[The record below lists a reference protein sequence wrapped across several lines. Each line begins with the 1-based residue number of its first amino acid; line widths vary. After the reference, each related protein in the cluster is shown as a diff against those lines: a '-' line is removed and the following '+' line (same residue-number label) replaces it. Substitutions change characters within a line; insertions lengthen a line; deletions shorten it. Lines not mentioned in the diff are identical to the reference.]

1 MNPGSTTAKA
11 SFVPVLALVLVIPNL
26 RAQGLGGVS
35 TCPSAPQITAAATSF
50 ALQGDTGLNSRQA
63 SAVVTTVVRQA
74 TQAAPYAIA
83 EICTAAMQTVQQT
96 ALQTAAQGKTP
107 QGNLSHEEVAQLS
120 PSESV
125 AVDDGYRKMTKAV
138 VQGAIDGGVSAGIGA
153 PELQQLIAAV
163 TTSMV
168 KDAGTQAAL
177 TAAASKN
184 GTPDPSKGLPMD
196 TAEEGKTVTAMIVAT
211 IAQVAKTAGFS
222 DKEIST
228 AVNRAAAECVNV
240 AQNIDSVIRQGVAS
254 EVAGQVAEQVANQV
268 AVEVAKQVATAVAAE
283 VVKHDTPSSQQRG
296 NDDGDDAAPTQNNA
310 PNTLPIA
317 PGQPIIPG
325 GNAAP
330 TVLTRDA
337 TPTPTPRPTP
347 TPASPGGSR

>member
-1 MNPGSTTAKA
+1 MNPGSAMAKA
-11 SFVPVLALVLVIPNL
+11 SLVPVLALVLVIPNL

-50 ALQGDTGLNSRQA
+50 ALQGNNGLNARQA

-83 EICTAAMQTVQQT
+83 EICTAAMQTLQQT
-96 ALQTAAQGKTP
+96 VLQTAAQGKTP

-153 PELQQLIAAV
+153 PELQELIAAV

-177 TAAASKN
+177 TAATSKN

-196 TAEEGKTVTAMIVAT
+196 TVEEGKTVTALIVST
-211 IAQVAKTAGFS
+211 IAQVARTAGFS

-228 AVNRAAAECVNV
+228 AIDRAAAQAVAA
-240 AQNIDSVIRQGVAS
+240 AQNIESVLKQEASRGVANQ
-254 EVAGQVAEQVANQV
+254 VAGQVANEVASQVASQV
-268 AVEVAKQVATAVAAE
+268 AAQVAKQVATAVAAE
-283 VVKHDTPSSQQRG
+283 VLKHDTPKSQQGG
-296 NDDGDDAAPTQNNA
+296 NDDGDDAAPTQNQNNA
-310 PNTLPIA
+310 PKTLPNA
-317 PGQPIIPG
+317 PGQSINPG
-325 GNAAP
+325 VNTPPNVLAP
-330 TVLTRDA
+330 Q
-337 TPTPTPRPTP
+337 PTPRR
-347 TPASPGGSR
+347 ASDF

>member
-1 MNPGSTTAKA
+1 MNPGSAMAKA
-11 SFVPVLALVLVIPNL
+11 SFVPVLALLLVIPNL

-74 TQAAPYAIA
+74 TQAAPYAMS
-83 EICTAAMQTVQQT
+83 EICTAAMQTVQAT
-96 ALQTAAQGKTP
+96 VLQTAAQGKTP
-107 QGNLSHEEVAQLS
+107 QGDLSHEEVAQLS
-120 PSESV
+120 ASEAV
-125 AVDDGYRKMTKAV
+125 AVADGYRKMTKAV
-138 VQGAIDGGVSAGIGA
+138 VQGAIDGGVSAGIDA
-153 PELQQLIAAV
+153 PELQKLIASV

-168 KDAGTQAAL
+168 KDAGLQAAL
-177 TAAASKN
+177 TATTSKD

-211 IAQVAKTAGFS
+211 IAQVAKNAGFS

-254 EVAGQVAEQVANQV
+254 EVAGQVAGQVANQVASQV

-283 VVKHDTPSSQQRG
+283 VVKPTSQLSVPDGGEGR
-296 NDDGDDAAPTQNNA
+296 DDAPTQNQNNA
-310 PNTLPIA
+310 PKTLPTA
-317 PGQPIIPG
+317 PGQTINPG
-325 GNAAP
+325 VNTPP
-330 TVLTRDA
+330 TVLT
-337 TPTPTPRPTP
+337 PP
-347 TPASPGGSR
+347 TPASSGGTR

>member
-254 EVAGQVAEQVANQV
+254 EVAGQVA
-268 AVEVAKQVATAVAAE
+268 AE